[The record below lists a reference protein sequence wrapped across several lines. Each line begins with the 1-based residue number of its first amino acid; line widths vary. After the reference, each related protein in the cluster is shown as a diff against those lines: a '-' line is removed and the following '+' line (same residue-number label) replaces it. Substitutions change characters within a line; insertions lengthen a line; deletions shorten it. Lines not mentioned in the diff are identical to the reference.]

1 MTHGCS
7 PFALTRRNLTP
18 LDIVTAHSILPGRTD
33 VALLLEEA
41 MRGQGWTGGRMEQK
55 RKVIDRRSKRQK
67 KQSEVRDA
75 LGKVLGID
83 LAWWEEESD
92 PLLGDSDSDG
102 EEDEEDEEDE
112 HVYVCPSAY
121 VVANSHH
128 SEQTP
133 ISDYSSMLVFSPASL
148 SHIFDSLIT
157 NFQPSLR
164 TSTPANVL
172 YLLARFACLTC
183 DHAWL
188 EELIISATD
197 AIEETIFVGSRVLHS
212 SPVSSFV
219 QSQADDVIC
228 LTFWLYNTT
237 VWLHLLQCDNTINEA
252 CEMLGSF
259 DLIEEVINSV
269 FGNIQASFLMAIH

>member
-18 LDIVTAHSILPGRTD
+18 LDIVTAHSILPGRDD

-55 RKVIDRRSKRQK
+55 RKVIDQRSKREK
-67 KQSEVRDA
+67 KQNEVRDT

-83 LAWWEEESD
+83 LAWWDEESD
-92 PLLGDSDSDG
+92 QLLRDSDSDDE
-102 EEDEEDEEDE
+102 EEDEY
-112 HVYVCPSAY
+112 VYVCPSAF
-121 VVANSHH
+121 VVAKSHH

-148 SHIFDSLIT
+148 PHIFDSLIT
-157 NFQPSLR
+157 NFQPSFR

-188 EELIISATD
+188 EELIIGATD
-197 AIEETIFVGSRVLHS
+197 AIEETFFVGSRVLHS
-212 SPVSSFV
+212 SSTSSFV
-219 QSQADDVIC
+219 QSRADDLIC

-269 FGNIQASFLMAIH
+269 FGNVQASFLMAIH